1 MRSRSRTSRRKRRR
15 LREPPLKW
23 RAEVARARPLPHTQA
38 MSSLRLPVPAEA
50 LPGRALFGLGCFWV
64 AELGGTSASC
74 LIGAIEA

>member
-1 MRSRSRTSRRKRRR
+1 
-15 LREPPLKW
+15 
-23 RAEVARARPLPHTQA
+23 

-50 LPGRALFGLGCFWV
+50 LPERALFGLGCFWV